1 MAKKATKKASKKAST
16 RPARKKT
23 SRPTNLTR
31 TNDRIADM
39 IDGLIADNDLV
50 PQALRGTD
58 RYLDIINWNI
68 RYFNGRDLKRVERI
82 ARLMSQL
89 NADIFVLQEIEHG
102 SLDGVVQ
109 ALRDAHAGSYKVHY
123 GATGGDQRIAGWW
136 RFSPVPRFA
145 MAAGLLLLLGTTL
158 WLLRERARMREEL
171 AARIAAER
179 VERERHAAELDRLR
193 SGQTPPPASPE
204 PAPAP
209 LRTQTVVAFL
219 LSPTSVRGGAAQP
232 LRLPAGVDQA
242 QLRLRVAPDEGRR
255 FEAGLQTADGES
267 VWRGRNLAARS
278 GFVAITIPAARLP
291 HNDYVLIL
299 SSIDSDGRAEELRR
313 YSFRV
318 TRE

>member
-1 MAKKATKKASKKAST
+1 MKDELEEKQ
-16 RPARKKT
+16 
-23 SRPTNLTR
+23 
-31 TNDRIADM
+31 
-39 IDGLIADNDLV
+39 V
-50 PQALRGTD
+50 Q
-58 RYLDIINWNI
+58 RYLLGELPETEAAALEERWFADEESFERAWESEN
-68 RYFNGRDLKRVERI
+68 RLVDDYVRGRLARAERGRFESHYLASPVHRRRVEA
-82 ARLMSQL
+82 ARRLL
-89 NADIFVLQEIEHG
+89 AAADAPEA
-102 SLDGVVQ
+102 
-109 ALRDAHAGSYKVHY
+109 ALSMRE
-123 GATGGDQRIAGWW
+123 RIAGWW